1 MQKFTVGD
9 LLDEKGH
16 IYHLSL
22 LTQPGRGLGRII
34 MNPELNRPGLVFT
47 GFTHQFASDRIQILG
62 QTEIAYLRS
71 LSGEDQKRALDIF
84 LGFDLPCVII
94 TRGNEAPLYL
104 VECANAQSIPVLRT
118 SLKTSRFTNFLTA
131 YLNNQFAPHTT
142 LHGTLVDVYG
152 AGLLFQGKSGIG
164 KSECALDLIERGHRL
179 VADDLVYVTRTGN
192 EVLMGRAGEQ
202 LRHHMEIR
210 GIGIIDVFSIFGIRA
225 VRLQKRIEVIVH
237 LEQWR
242 TDVSYDRTGLEERLV
257 TVLDVQ
263 LPEVTIP
270 LVPGKNITVLA
281 EVIAMNHLLRLY
293 GRHPAREFN
302 EKLIALTRKVEIDE
316 QYLDMEQDFE

>member
-1 MQKFTVGD
+1 MKHFTVRD
-9 LLDEKGH
+9 LLKQKGR

-22 LTQPGRGLGRII
+22 LTEDEKGLDRII
-34 MNPELNRPGLVFT
+34 YSPDLNRPGLIFA
-47 GFTHQFASDRIQILG
+47 GFIHKFGYDRIQVLG

-71 LSGEDQKRALDIF
+71 LTADAQKEAIDRFLDY
-84 LGFDLPCVII
+84 DLPCIVL
-94 TRGNEAPLYL
+94 TRGNEPPYYL
-104 VECANAQSIPVLRT
+104 ISRANEKAIPVIRT
-118 SLKTSRFTNFLTA
+118 SIKTARFSNFITA

-152 AGLLFQGKSGIG
+152 AGLLFQGRSGIG

-179 VADDLVYVTRTGN
+179 VADDLVHVTRTGN
-192 EVLMGRAGEQ
+192 EVLMGRSGEH

-210 GIGIIDVFSIFGIRA
+210 GIGIIDIFSIFGVRA

-237 LEQWR
+237 LEHWR
-242 TDVSYDRTGLEERLV
+242 EDVAYDRTGLEEKLV

-270 LVPGKNITVLA
+270 LLPGKNITVLT
-281 EVIAMNHLLRLY
+281 EVIGMNHLLKLY
-293 GRHPAREFN
+293 GHHPARAFN
-302 EKLIALTRKVEIDE
+302 EKLISLTSGGNLAQ
-316 QYLDMEQDFE
+316 QYLDMEEDFE

>member
-1 MQKFTVGD
+1 MQKITVSD
-9 LLDEKGH
+9 ILKVKGH
-16 IYHLSL
+16 IYHLTL
-22 LTQPGRGLGRII
+22 LTESGMGLERVIYS
-34 MNPELNRPGLVFT
+34 PELNRPGLVFV
-47 GFTHQFASDRIQILG
+47 GFTAKFAYDRIQVLG

-71 LSGEDQKRALDIF
+71 LNDEDQKKAIDF
-84 LGFDLPCVII
+84 LVSYDMPCIII
-94 TRGNEAPLYL
+94 TRGQEPPINLIRAANEK
-104 VECANAQSIPVLRT
+104 QIPVLRT
-118 SLKTSRFTNFLTA
+118 SIKTARFCNFLTA

-152 AGLLFQGKSGIG
+152 SGLLFQGRSGIG

-179 VADDLVYVTRTGN
+179 VADDLVHVIRTGN
-192 EVLMGRAGEQ
+192 EVLMGRASEH

-210 GIGIIDVFSIFGIRA
+210 GIGIIDVFSVFGIRS

-237 LEQWR
+237 LEEWQ
-242 TDVSYDRTGLEERLV
+242 TDVAYDRTGLEEKLV

-281 EVIAMNHLLRLY
+281 EVIAMNHLLKLY
-293 GRHPAREFN
+293 GIHPARAFN
-302 EKLIALTRKVEIDE
+302 ERLISMTHKPQLGI
-316 QYLDMEQDFE
+316 QYLDMEEDFE